1 MEFIGLYFLVNPI
14 SRFFQRNIYISIDT
28 DLFLTDDFFSS
39 FSYNIS
45 DILRMYNII
54 LLFTKLFYCF
64 EMIDLYDLYYFRR
77 TIWSENNLDHVVN
90 ISKIVIK
97 ANSSLQ
103 N

>member
-64 EMIDLYDLYYFRR
+64 EIIDLYDLSFRR
-77 TIWSENNLDHVVN
+77 TIWSENNLDHAVN

>member
-54 LLFTKLFYCF
+54 LLFTKF
-64 EMIDLYDLYYFRR
+64 IA
-77 TIWSENNLDHVVN
+77 
-90 ISKIVIK
+90 SK
-97 ANSSLQ
+97 
-103 N
+103 

>member
-64 EMIDLYDLYYFRR
+64 EIIDLYDLSFRR
-77 TIWSENNLDHVVN
+77 TIWSENNLDHVIN